1 MQLLFMIY
9 IRLSFNSIL
18 CKEFSSKD
26 RLYTM
31 STTVQDKLD
40 NALSG
45 SAFEKRIRRRNIKDA
60 ISTYGIS
67 IGGLSVIFSVLLI
80 MFFLLY
86 VVLPLFVPPTIEK
99 ATEYS
104 VPGGQSEQTLYY
116 GVDEYQSSAIRFT
129 KSGKLIGFK
138 VDDGSINFNDSL
150 ALNGESVT
158 AYTVVDELSQI
169 LAFGLSDG
177 TVLFAKYGYDITYP
191 NDVRT
196 VTPKVTY
203 PFGEE
208 PVEIADAEISSLA
221 VKAFESEMRLAYQ
234 VKGSKTVV
242 VKEFTK
248 TESMLTDSI
257 ALELEYEGAFESNTP
272 INWLMMDTSGRN
284 LYVISEAGVTDY
296 YDIADIE
303 SPALIQHVNL
313 LKNDEQPTVIRFLLG
328 DYSLMIGTDKGNI
341 YQWFPVRDE
350 QNDFSLKQIRKFSV
364 GSSPVQ
370 SIGIELARK
379 GFAATDANG
388 EFHLYHS
395 TSERHLGSHQTTD
408 SGSKMVTMSPRADGA
423 LVESHNGTLV
433 HFDIDN
439 EHPDVSIA
447 SLWGKVW
454 YEGYEEPT
462 YTWQSS
468 SADSDFEPKFSLM
481 PLTFGTIKAALY
493 SMLFAVPIAILAA
506 IYTAF
511 FMDKATRQWVKPSV
525 EMIEALPTVILGFLA
540 GLWLAPYMEA
550 NLPGFF
556 ALLIVLPLGI
566 ILFGFG
572 WSKLPENIR
581 LLVPVGKRA
590 VLMMPVIVILGWI
603 ALQLSSPIEDTM
615 FDGNMRQW
623 LTVSAGID
631 YDQRNAMVIGF
642 AMGFALIPTIFS
654 VTEDAIYNVPNYLVN
669 GSLALGASGWQTL
682 VGVVIPTAS
691 PGIFSAIMLGFGRGV
706 GETMIVLM
714 ASGNTPLMEVN
725 IFEGMRTLSA
735 NLAVE
740 MAEAEVASSHYR
752 VLFLAGLVLFIFT
765 FMFNTLAEV
774 VRQRMRRKYGSL

>member
-1 MQLLFMIY
+1 M
-9 IRLSFNSIL
+9 
-18 CKEFSSKD
+18 
-26 RLYTM
+26 T
-31 STTVQDKLD
+31 TTVQSKL
-40 NALSG
+40 SESFKG
-45 SAFEKRIRRRNIKDA
+45 PAFEKRIRRRNMKDSIA
-60 ISTYGIS
+60 KYGIS
-67 IGGLSVIFSVLLI
+67 IGGISVIFAVLLI
-80 MFFLLY
+80 MFFLFY
-86 VVLPLFVPPTIEK
+86 VVLPLFISPSIEK
-99 ATEYS
+99 GAQYP
-104 VPGGQSEQTLYY
+104 VPGGSSEKTLYY

-129 KSGKLIGFK
+129 ESGKLIGFTAK
-138 VDDGSINFNDSL
+138 DGALNFEDSL
-150 ALNGESVT
+150 PLNGETVT
-158 AYTVVDELSQI
+158 AYTVVDEMEQL

-177 TVLFAKYGYDITYP
+177 GVLFAKYGYDVTYP

-196 VTPKVTY
+196 VTPKVEY
-203 PFGEE
+203 PFGDE
-208 PVEIADAEISSLA
+208 PVEMANGAIEKMAI
-221 VKAFESEMRLAYQ
+221 KAGESELRIAYQ
-234 VKGSKTVV
+234 QAGEQTIS

-248 TESMLTDSI
+248 VESMLSETI
-257 ALELEYEGAFESNTP
+257 TLEEEFSGELTSTLKTK
-272 INWLMMDTSGRN
+272 WLMIDTSGRN
-284 LYVISEAGVTDY
+284 LYVISETGAANF
-296 YDIADIE
+296 YDIVNIE
-303 SPALIQHVNL
+303 EPALVQHVTL
-313 LKNDEQPTVIRFLLG
+313 LKDSEKPTVIRFLLG
-328 DYSLMIGTDKGNI
+328 DYSLMIGTDQGNV

-350 QNDFSLKQIRKFSV
+350 ENNFALRNIRQFSV
-364 GSSPVQ
+364 SDSPIQ

-379 GFAATDANG
+379 GFAVTDEAG
-388 EFHLYHS
+388 QFHLYHS
-395 TSERHLGSHQTTD
+395 TAERHLASQEVTTQPA
-408 SGSKMVTMSPRADGA
+408 GLVTIAPRADGA
-423 LVESHNGTLV
+423 FVESEDVLT
-433 HFDIDN
+433 HFELEN
-439 EHPDVSIA
+439 EHPDVSFS

-454 YEGYEEPT
+454 YEGYEEPS

-468 SADSDFEPKFSLM
+468 AADSDFEPKFSLT

-511 FMDKATRQWVKPSV
+511 FMDKATRQWVKPTV

-556 ALLIVLPLGI
+556 AILLVLPIGI
-566 ILFGFG
+566 ILFGYA
-572 WSKLPENIR
+572 WSRMPEKIR
-581 LLVPVGKRA
+581 LFVPVGKRA
-590 VLMMPVIVILGWI
+590 VLMIPVIVFLAWF
-603 ALQLSSPIEDTM
+603 ALQLSSPIEDSM

-623 LTVSAGID
+623 LTASAGID
-631 YDQRNAMVIGF
+631 FDQRNAMVIGF

-682 VGVVIPTAS
+682 VGVVLPTAS

-765 FMFNTLAEV
+765 FVFNTLAEV